1 MSRLPGN
8 HLENLA
14 NGRDI
19 IIYLCHIEYRYT
31 KWKVWMSLIQLDM
44 FQNFRLQNKTMIDP
58 IKFDMYGAVRVP
70 IPDTLAFS
78 IWL

>member
-1 MSRLPGN
+1 
-8 HLENLA
+8 
-14 NGRDI
+14 
-19 IIYLCHIEYRYT
+19 
-31 KWKVWMSLIQLDM
+31 MSLIQLDM

-78 IWL
+78 IWLENSYKLTI